1 MHLKS
6 KPFNL
11 KSKTTTSFART
22 VRMYPCIEFL
32 MILCCGKS
40 FLNNCTMKVVIK
52 GKKALIDKLQIDIGG
67 IIYIQKSSFMYSR
80 MKNVNAM
87 TFLDLK
93 RYYILPRYLFCGK
106 KQILIWFTFLFAKVA
121 DFLWLHIVIY
131 QVRQKLNSCIFF
143 LF

>member
-1 MHLKS
+1 MHLKR
-6 KPFNL
+6 KPFSL
-11 KSKTTTSFART
+11 KSKITTSFAET
-22 VRMYPCIEFL
+22 VRMYQYVEFL

-67 IIYIQKSSFMYSR
+67 IIYMQKSSFTYNR
-80 MKNVNAM
+80 VKNVNTV

-106 KQILIWFTFLFAKVA
+106 K
-121 DFLWLHIVIY
+121 
-131 QVRQKLNSCIFF
+131 
-143 LF
+143 